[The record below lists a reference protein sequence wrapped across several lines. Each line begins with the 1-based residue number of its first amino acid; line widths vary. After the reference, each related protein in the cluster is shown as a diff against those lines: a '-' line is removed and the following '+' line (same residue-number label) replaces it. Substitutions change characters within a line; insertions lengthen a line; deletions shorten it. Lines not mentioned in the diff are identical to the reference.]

1 MMKKTLYLFPLLCL
15 IGAPLAHGEVYF
27 FNRIVDPAL
36 CTHQEDE
43 AHIDQFAKQSAQVL
57 LQRYQLG
64 KSAVSSPPLRLSNNN
79 KLFIHWIMAP
89 GGSNCPKNLDY
100 HSDKIQQPPA
110 ADFDT
115 VGYYAYVLT
124 QLYRTEARQRQMWGI
139 LENKLADA
147 PDLLQRIRDNWQ
159 QLNSPPQPK

>member
-1 MMKKTLYLFPLLCL
+1 MKKTLYLFSMLCL

-43 AHIDQFAKQSAQVL
+43 APIDQFTQQTAQFLFQQHQSGKLATPSLPLKRNNL
-57 LQRYQLG
+57 L
-64 KSAVSSPPLRLSNNN
+64 
-79 KLFIHWIMAP
+79 IHWLMAP

-100 HSDKIQQPPA
+100 HNGKIQQPPA

-139 LENKLADA
+139 LENTLAGA

-159 QLNSPPQPK
+159 QLNSPQQPK

>member
-1 MMKKTLYLFPLLCL
+1 MKKTLYLFSMLCL

-43 AHIDQFAKQSAQVL
+43 APIDQFAEQAAQFLL
-57 LQRYQLG
+57 LQQQAGTLP
-64 KSAVSSPPLRLSNNN
+64 APSSPLNINRFFSHWLDAKKDSCSNSLSR
-79 KLFIHWIMAP
+79 H
-89 GGSNCPKNLDY
+89 SN
-100 HSDKIQQPPA
+100 KIQQPPA

-124 QLYRTEARQRQMWGI
+124 QLYRTEARLRQMWGI
-139 LENKLADA
+139 LENTLADA

-159 QLNSPPQPK
+159 QLNSPQNPK